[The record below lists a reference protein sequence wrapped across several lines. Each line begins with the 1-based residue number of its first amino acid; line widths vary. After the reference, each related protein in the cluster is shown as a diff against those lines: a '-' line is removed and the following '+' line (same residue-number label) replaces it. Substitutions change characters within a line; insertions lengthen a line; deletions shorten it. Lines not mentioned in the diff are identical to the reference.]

1 MIIKVYT
8 NKVKIIKKETRQ
20 GIDLVLRKKLN
31 KSGKQTWII
40 KWNQKQTQ
48 RKPGKHKEGSLGGGQ
63 KKSKETEMIINPQ
76 EKILTIECKT
86 QVYIQ
91 IKEILKQILKG
102 IIINVNKKE
111 KTNRKRKT
119 RLNKKKK

>member
-1 MIIKVYT
+1 
-8 NKVKIIKKETRQ
+8 
-20 GIDLVLRKKLN
+20 
-31 KSGKQTWII
+31 
-40 KWNQKQTQ
+40 
-48 RKPGKHKEGSLGGGQ
+48 
-63 KKSKETEMIINPQ
+63 MIINPQ